1 MRETLWREGAN
12 AGRMTEIH
20 SSGVEGMN
28 KTTNTRVI
36 FYDPSGAGGV
46 THYTFN
52 LAETMARLGSD
63 ITVVTTETYELEHLE
78 RHFRLMFL
86 FKKSWVKMLV
96 FRARTLF
103 RRQRLNTENR
113 AQAHELDHKSP
124 QQRTGKALPI
134 LSKLRTLRL
143 KITLLRAV
151 VLFLV
156 NGARVVHVQW
166 LVNHKQDYA
175 FIRLLGKLGFKI
187 VYTAHDLVP
196 FGNHSRET
204 RETLARIYERV
215 DRIIVH
221 SQKNKRELIDLFPI
235 EADRI
240 SVIPHGSYDF
250 FRTEKST
257 NERTVREE
265 LGIPKGKRVIL
276 FFGLIRRYKGLEYL
290 VEAFEQVRARMDNVM
305 LLVVGKIF
313 SGNSEEFQY
322 YSDLI
327 DQLRGHDDI
336 RCVPEYVP
344 LEKVDSYFSAADLVA
359 LPYTKSYT
367 SGILLA
373 AYAAGKPVVVT
384 DTGGLSEVVEEGK
397 SGAVVPPRDAT
408 ALANAII
415 DIFQTPGKLTAM
427 GQHAKYLG
435 ETTYSWKGIAI
446 KTLSLYQG
454 L

>member
-1 MRETLWREGAN
+1 
-12 AGRMTEIH
+12 
-20 SSGVEGMN
+20 MN
-28 KTTNTRVI
+28 KTTNTGVI

-63 ITVVTTETYELEHLE
+63 ITVVTTEKYELEHLE

-86 FKKSWVKMLV
+86 FKKSWVKMLAL
-96 FRARTLF
+96 RARTFL
-103 RRQRLNTENR
+103 RKERLDTEDR
-113 AQAHELDHKSP
+113 AKAQDADRKSP
-124 QQRTGKALPI
+124 PQRTGKALPI
-134 LSKLRTLRL
+134 LRQLRTLRL

-156 NGARVVHVQW
+156 NRARVVHVQW
-166 LVNHKQDYA
+166 LINHKQDYA
-175 FIRLLGKLGFKI
+175 FIRLLGRLGFKI

-196 FGNHSRET
+196 LGSHSRET
-204 RETLARIYERV
+204 REMLARIYERV

-221 SQKNKRELIDLFPI
+221 SQKNKREMIDLFQI
-235 EADRI
+235 EGDRI

-250 FRTEKST
+250 FRAQKSA
-257 NERTVREE
+257 NKNTVREA
-265 LGIPKGKRVIL
+265 LGIAKEKRVIL

-290 VEAFEQVRARMDNVM
+290 VEAFEQVRAKVDNVM
-305 LLVVGKIF
+305 LLVAGKIY
-313 SGNSEEFQY
+313 SGNSEEFEY
-322 YSDLI
+322 YSGLI
-327 DQLRGHDDI
+327 DQLRGHDDV

-359 LPYTKSYT
+359 LPYIKAYT

-373 AYAAGKPVVVT
+373 AYGAGKPVVAT
-384 DTGGLSEVVEEGK
+384 DTGGLGEVVEEGR
-397 SGAVVPPRDAT
+397 SGAIVPPRDAT

-415 DIFQTPGKLTAM
+415 DILETPGKLEAM
-427 GQHAKYLG
+427 GRHAKYLG

-446 KTLSLYQG
+446 QTLSLYQR